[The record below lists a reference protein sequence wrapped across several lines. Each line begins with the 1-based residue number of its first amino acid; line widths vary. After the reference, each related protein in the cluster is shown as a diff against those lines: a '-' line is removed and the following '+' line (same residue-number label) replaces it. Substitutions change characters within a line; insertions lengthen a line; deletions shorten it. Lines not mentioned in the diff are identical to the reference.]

1 MVSTSEFALVARLPV
16 ALQRHRGPCWNDIL
30 NGEIGRL
37 SQLSVR
43 RPKKL
48 FKTNSRLLYFW
59 HAIPLAN
66 LQPELARMVEY
77 DVGDADRLEMCI
89 LLLQYVSKTEEFLDC
104 GDHSRD

>member
-1 MVSTSEFALVARLPV
+1 MNTCIF
-16 ALQRHRGPCWNDIL
+16 
-30 NGEIGRL
+30 NGEIERL

-43 RPKKL
+43 FPEKL
-48 FKTNSRLLYFW
+48 FESHPRLLYCR